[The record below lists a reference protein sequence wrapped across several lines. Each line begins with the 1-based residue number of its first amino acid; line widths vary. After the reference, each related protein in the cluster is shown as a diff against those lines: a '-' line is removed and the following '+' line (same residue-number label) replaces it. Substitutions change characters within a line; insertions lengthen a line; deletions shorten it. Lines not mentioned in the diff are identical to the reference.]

1 MTGELL
7 DDLNELDYNIISF
20 LWKLIDIDI
29 ENKIRSEMNRAFD
42 NNDLR
47 LILDVELINLNK
59 NNSHIN

>member
-47 LILDVELINLNK
+47 LILDVELINLN
-59 NNSHIN
+59 N